1 MTLDDLAKAA
11 CEAEYPFPDDEWD
24 EITDEETK
32 RAWRRT
38 ALAVASAVLEA
49 ADKQLAANMEDY
61 EAASAEAGDDTAVS
75 DYEQLYMAAKEARDV
90 LKEMFEELK
99 QGDKT

>member
-1 MTLDDLAKAA
+1 MFKLDDLAKAA

-38 ALAVASAVLEA
+38 ALAVASKVLE
-49 ADKQLAANMEDY
+49 MVE
-61 EAASAEAGDDTAVS
+61 DTAERHECGNVAPECCNCLGRTLDDIRRMVEGMKGS
-75 DYEQLYMAAKEARDV
+75 
-90 LKEMFEELK
+90 
-99 QGDKT
+99 GT

>member
-1 MTLDDLAKAA
+1 MNLDDLAKAA

-49 ADKQLAANMEDY
+49 IEAEGIDDIRRNVAAW
-61 EAASAEAGDDTAVS
+61 
-75 DYEQLYMAAKEARDV
+75 KES
-90 LKEMFEELK
+90 K
-99 QGDKT
+99 